1 MSGFEQLLLD
11 FKSMGQSKAQQGT
24 IFELLMKK
32 YFLTCPLYAET
43 FEAVWTWG
51 EFPYNGGKHDTGID
65 LVAKKKD
72 YDEYCAIQCKFYDEN
87 YPVTKADVD
96 TFLSASGK
104 PFFIDGKPMRY
115 SERIIVSTT
124 DKWSSTAED
133 TIEGQLPPVTR
144 IRLKDLKDSGIDW
157 DSFFLS
163 NINEMK
169 RDGHK
174 HEYPHQTRAIEA
186 VLSGFQSA
194 DRGKLIMACGTGK
207 TFTSLKI
214 AETLTNGTGNVLFL
228 IHSISLLNQTL
239 LEWSAQCKYD
249 YSVFAICS
257 DPKASAASDEGG
269 RVSDTIIPATTNV
282 EKLIAYYTFGWSET
296 GMKLFFSTYQSIDV
310 ISKFQ
315 KRTGLKFDLIIC
327 DEAHR
332 TTGVT
337 LAGEDESDFVKVH
350 KNDFITGKKRLYMT
364 ATPRIYGDESKAKA
378 NEKSAL
384 LCSMDDEEIYGAEFY
399 RLGFSESVTLG
410 LLSDYKVI
418 VLAVDEN
425 YVSRTLQNLITTHD
439 SELILEDAVKIMG
452 CLNGLSKRTVFEG
465 EEDYFENDPA
475 PMRRAV
481 AFNSSIAAS
490 KKFVSLFC
498 EIQDELKL
506 YGYDESVVSVELD
519 HVDGTNN
526 ALFRKDRI
534 DWLKEDTPDG
544 HCRVLSNARC
554 LSEGIDVPALD
565 AVMFLNP
572 RNSIVD
578 IIQSVG
584 RVMRKTEGKKYGY
597 IILPIGIPAGMEPE
611 EALSDNQRYK
621 IVWDVLQALRAHD
634 DRFNNTI
641 NKIDLNRK
649 KPDNIQVIGVT
660 STGDDSEGKSKK
672 HEQSYT
678 QLSLNL
684 DDLQKWKN
692 SIYAKIVKKCGSRR
706 YWETWAKDIADIANR
721 HINEIDL
728 LIKSLKLLPN
738 LLNFLPLCK
747 VI

>member
-1 MSGFEQLLLD
+1 
-11 FKSMGQSKAQQGT
+11 
-24 IFELLMKK
+24 
-32 YFLTCPLYAET
+32 
-43 FEAVWTWG
+43 
-51 EFPYNGGKHDTGID
+51 
-65 LVAKKKD
+65 
-72 YDEYCAIQCKFYDEN
+72 
-87 YPVTKADVD
+87 
-96 TFLSASGK
+96 
-104 PFFIDGKPMRY
+104 MRY

-144 IRLKDLKDSGIDW
+144 IRLKDLKDSGIDR
-157 DSFFLS
+157 DSFSLS
-163 NINEMK
+163 HINEMK
-169 RDGHK
+169 RDVRK
-174 HEYPHQTRAIEA
+174 HEYPHQTKAIEA

-194 DRGKLIMACGTGK
+194 ERGKLIMACGTGK

-228 IHSISLLNQTL
+228 VPSISLLNQTL
-239 LEWSAQCKYD
+239 LEWTAQCKYD

-282 EKLIAYYTFGWSET
+282 ERLIAYYTFGWSET

-337 LAGEDESDFVKVH
+337 LVGDDESDFVKVH

-399 RLGFSESVTLG
+399 RLGFSESVALG

-465 EEDYFENDPA
+465 EYSGND
-475 PMRRAV
+475 R
-481 AFNSSIAAS
+481 SIWACQ
-490 KKFVSLFC
+490 VS
-498 EIQDELKL
+498 
-506 YGYDESVVSVELD
+506 
-519 HVDGTNN
+519 H
-526 ALFRKDRI
+526 
-534 DWLKEDTPDG
+534 
-544 HCRVLSNARC
+544 
-554 LSEGIDVPALD
+554 
-565 AVMFLNP
+565 
-572 RNSIVD
+572 
-578 IIQSVG
+578 
-584 RVMRKTEGKKYGY
+584 
-597 IILPIGIPAGMEPE
+597 
-611 EALSDNQRYK
+611 
-621 IVWDVLQALRAHD
+621 
-634 DRFNNTI
+634 
-641 NKIDLNRK
+641 
-649 KPDNIQVIGVT
+649 
-660 STGDDSEGKSKK
+660 
-672 HEQSYT
+672 
-678 QLSLNL
+678 
-684 DDLQKWKN
+684 
-692 SIYAKIVKKCGSRR
+692 
-706 YWETWAKDIADIANR
+706 
-721 HINEIDL
+721 
-728 LIKSLKLLPN
+728 LLPPAYN
-738 LLNFLPLCK
+738 P
-747 VI
+747 